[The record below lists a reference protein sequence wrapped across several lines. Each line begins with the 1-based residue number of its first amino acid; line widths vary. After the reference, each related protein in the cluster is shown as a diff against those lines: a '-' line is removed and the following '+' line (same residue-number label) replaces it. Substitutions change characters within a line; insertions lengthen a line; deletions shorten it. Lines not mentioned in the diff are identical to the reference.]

1 MGRLAQLLSRPSFR
15 NPGRADSLRG
25 SSVKIGT
32 IQRRLAWP
40 LRKDDTHKSRSV
52 SHFFLARSIAILAKS
67 EFAKLHSYIRLSFA
81 AASHF
86 DLCLVLP
93 VDPAEWIGVRAQGG
107 KHVVWANA
115 YNLFTVAIL
124 AQGTR
129 WAVAVMQAFSCHGS
143 LPGDRSFAP

>member
-1 MGRLAQLLSRPSFR
+1 MDP
-15 NPGRADSLRG
+15 LRR

-93 VDPAEWIGVRAQGG
+93 VDPAERIGVRVQGR
-107 KHVVWANA
+107 KNVVWVDD
-115 YNLFTVAIL
+115 YSI
-124 AQGTR
+124 
-129 WAVAVMQAFSCHGS
+129 S
-143 LPGDRSFAP
+143 L